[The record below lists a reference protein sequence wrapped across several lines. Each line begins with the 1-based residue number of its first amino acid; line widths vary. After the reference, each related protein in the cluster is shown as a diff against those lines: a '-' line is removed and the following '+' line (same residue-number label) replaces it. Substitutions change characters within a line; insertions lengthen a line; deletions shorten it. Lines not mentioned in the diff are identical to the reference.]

1 MPLQYLTREKL
12 YERIW
17 EAPMTAIAQ
26 LLGIP
31 ASKLT
36 EYALEMAVP
45 KPPIGYWTKLRAG
58 KTVLRPRLP
67 HRPPGAAAWVENGAM
82 PFWHR
87 TQNEVL
93 ADPLPPPPLFHE
105 SLEELGE
112 RLASKVLAVEGT
124 PSGRVTLFSERRCRS
139 APRGRSDP
147 RPASSDPRRGFLI
160 RLSAFLA
167 GFVAPPEIRE
177 VEPGRFSIQV
187 HAITLEFRL
196 SPQEPEKGFAGL
208 WLPPADITGAKTHFS
223 ALDDRNLDAQLPE
236 IGLAILLAAEA
247 SCRHQLQSLYQRR
260 IEDRHKAEERIRQRK
275 ASVKRL
281 RERQRREQAER
292 RRDRLF
298 DQANDWRTARDIRG
312 LVAEVMSGSYGKRK
326 TRHLQAWA
334 DWALSEADLIDP
346 VKQGG
351 LVPPAQV
358 RKAMQG
364 KLSRGPTDGT
374 GADSSESGAEKTS
387 LALDFA
393 GVRTTA

>member
-1 MPLQYLTREKL
+1 MPLHYLTREEL

-26 LLGIP
+26 RLGIP

-36 EYALEMAVP
+36 EYAMEMAVP
-45 KPPIGYWTKLRAG
+45 RPPIGYWTKLRAG
-58 KTVLRPRLP
+58 KAVLRPPLLQ
-67 HRPPGAAAWVENGAM
+67 RPPGAAVWVESGEA
-82 PFWHR
+82 PFWSR
-87 TQNEVL
+87 TQSEVL
-93 ADPLPPPPLFHE
+93 ADPLPPPPVFTE
-105 SLEELGE
+105 SLDELGE
-112 RLASKVLAVEGT
+112 RLASQVPAVEGT
-124 PSGRVTLFSERRCRS
+124 SPGRVTLFSERRRRS
-139 APRGRSDP
+139 APSGRP
-147 RPASSDPRRGFLI
+147 GHRPASSDPRRAFLI

-177 VEPGRFSIQV
+177 VEPGRFFIQV
-187 HAITLEFRL
+187 HAITMEFGL
-196 SPQEPEKGFAGL
+196 SPKEQGEDFAGL

-223 ALDDRNLDAQLPE
+223 ALNDRNLDAQLPE

-247 SCRHQLQSLYQRR
+247 SCRHQVQSLYQRR
-260 IEDRHKAEERIRQRK
+260 IEDRHKAEERVRQRK

-298 DQANDWRTARDIRG
+298 DQADDWRTARDIRG

-351 LVPPAQV
+351 LVPPAHV

-364 KLSRGPTDGT
+364 KLSRGPSDGI
-374 GADSSESGAEKTS
+374 GSASSEPGAEKTS
-387 LALDFA
+387 IATDFA
-393 GVRTTA
+393 DCRTRA

>member
-1 MPLQYLTREKL
+1 MPLQYLTREEL

-26 LLGIP
+26 PLGIP

-45 KPPIGYWTKLRAG
+45 RPPIGYWTKLRAG
-58 KTVLRPRLP
+58 KAVLRPPLLR
-67 HRPPGAAAWVENGAM
+67 RPPGAAVWVESRGE
-82 PFWHR
+82 PFWNR
-87 TQNEVL
+87 THSEML
-93 ADPLPPPPLFHE
+93 ADPLPPPPVFTE

-112 RLASKVLAVEGT
+112 RLASQVLAVEGT
-124 PSGRVTLFSERRCRS
+124 PPGRVTLFSERRRQS
-139 APRGRSDP
+139 APRGRP
-147 RPASSDPRRGFLI
+147 GHRPASSDPRRAFLI

-177 VEPGRFSIQV
+177 MAPGRFLIQV

-196 SPQEPEKGFAGL
+196 SPMEQDEGFAGL
-208 WLPPADITGAKTHFS
+208 WLPPADITGAKRHFS
-223 ALDDRNLDAQLPE
+223 ALDDRNLDAPLPE

-247 SCRHQLQSLYQRR
+247 SCRHQVQSLYQRR
-260 IEDRHKAEERIRQRK
+260 IEDRHRAEERVRQQK
-275 ASVKRL
+275 ASVTRL

-298 DQANDWRTARDIRG
+298 NQADDWRTARDIRG
-312 LVAEVMSGSYGKRK
+312 LVAEVMSGTYGKRK

-334 DWALSEADLIDP
+334 DWALGEADLLDP

-351 LVPPAQV
+351 LIAPAQV
-358 RKAMQG
+358 RKAMRE

-374 GADSSESGAEKTS
+374 GAASSEPGAEKTS
-387 LALDFA
+387 IGMDFA
-393 GVRTTA
+393 GCRTKG

>member
-1 MPLQYLTREKL
+1 MPLQYLTREEL

-26 LLGIP
+26 PLGIP

-45 KPPIGYWTKLRAG
+45 RPPTGYWTKRRAD
-58 KTVLRPRLP
+58 KAVLRPPLP
-67 HRPPGAAAWVENGAM
+67 RRPPGAAAWVESGAA
-82 PFWHR
+82 PFWNR
-87 TQNEVL
+87 TQSEVL
-93 ADPLPPPPLFHE
+93 ADPLPPPPVFTE

-112 RLASKVLAVEGT
+112 RLASQILAVEGAS
-124 PSGRVTLFSERRCRS
+124 PGRVTLFGEGRRRS
-139 APRGRSDP
+139 ASRERPGH
-147 RPASSDPRRGFLI
+147 RPASPDPRRAFLI

-167 GFVAPPEIRE
+167 GFVVRPEIRE
-177 VEPGRFSIQV
+177 REPGCFSVQV

-196 SPQEPEKGFAGL
+196 SPKGSEKGFAGL

-223 ALDDRNLDAQLPE
+223 ALNDRNLDAQLPE
-236 IGLAILLAAEA
+236 IGLAILLAAET
-247 SCRHQLQSLYQRR
+247 SYRHQLQSLFQRR
-260 IEDRHKAEERIRQRK
+260 IEDRHNAEERVRQRK
-275 ASVKRL
+275 ASVERM

-298 DQANDWRTARDIRG
+298 DQADDWRTARDIRG
-312 LVAEVMSGSYGKRK
+312 LVAEVMSDSYGKRK

-351 LVPPAQV
+351 LVPPAHV
-358 RKAMQG
+358 RKAMRE
-364 KLSRGPTDGT
+364 KLSRRPTGGT
-374 GADSSESGAEKTS
+374 GAASSEPGAEMTS
-387 LALDFA
+387 PAMNFA
-393 GVRTTA
+393 GCRTTA